1 MSHTPH
7 DLVEEFPEM
16 ADRIHELKE
25 ADAHFARLAQEY
37 YDINRKIHRI
47 ETDVEPASDA
57 FQNQLRRQR
66 ISLKDELYAMLK
78 QPV

>member
-7 DLVEEFPEM
+7 DLAEEFPEM
-16 ADRIHELKE
+16 ADRIRELKE
-25 ADAHFARLAQEY
+25 ADTHFARLAQDY
-37 YDINRKIHRI
+37 YDINRQIHRI

-66 ISLKDELYAMLK
+66 MTLKDELYTMLK